1 MCGMKEAFVDID
13 ESYKGKITFGDLSQR
28 PVEGR
33 GRILIKLKNGEQ
45 KFITEVFYVPDM
57 KNNILSLGQ
66 FLEKGFEVQM
76 KDKNLKIFDESGAMI
91 ASVKM
96 TRNRMFPLDLNIY
109 LSNCFKAEIS
119 NMTNLWHLRYGH
131 LNCES
136 LMLME
141 KNKMVLG
148 IPKLEHTN
156 NLCEVCV
163 MGKQHRKSF
172 PKKSSRAS
180 QPLELVYSDVCG
192 PITPTSIGGNRYLL
206 TFIDDFSGK
215 TWVYVLKEKKEVLSK
230 FKEFKNL
237 VEKQSE
243 CKLKSLRTDRGGEYV
258 SHAFDEYCKEN
269 GIAHQLTM
277 PQTPQQNGVSERKK
291 RTIMNMVRCML
302 KEKN

>member
-1 MCGMKEAFVDID
+1 
-13 ESYKGKITFGDLSQR
+13 
-28 PVEGR
+28 
-33 GRILIKLKNGEQ
+33 
-45 KFITEVFYVPDM
+45 M

-119 NMTNLWHLRYGH
+119 NMMNLWHLRYGH

-192 PITPTSIGGNRYLL
+192 PITPTTIG
-206 TFIDDFSGK
+206 
-215 TWVYVLKEKKEVLSK
+215 
-230 FKEFKNL
+230 
-237 VEKQSE
+237 
-243 CKLKSLRTDRGGEYV
+243 
-258 SHAFDEYCKEN
+258 
-269 GIAHQLTM
+269 
-277 PQTPQQNGVSERKK
+277 
-291 RTIMNMVRCML
+291 
-302 KEKN
+302 